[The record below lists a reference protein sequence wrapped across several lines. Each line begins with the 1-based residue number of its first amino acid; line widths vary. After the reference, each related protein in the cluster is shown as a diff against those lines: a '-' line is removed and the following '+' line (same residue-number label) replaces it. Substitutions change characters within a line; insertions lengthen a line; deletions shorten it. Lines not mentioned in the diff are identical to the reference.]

1 MGVCRKSRVGK
12 MWSSPRQEPGWHSHT
27 VFGGRQLLSCLT
39 LRDSCRTDLKY
50 FPESKTWTV
59 QLMRAEQKRMVS
71 KVTHHNINT
80 SQPINTPHW
89 ALKDL
94 LLAQWWRAIWDLFSQ
109 LHENL
114 DLGLSLATLLQLLNS
129 IPVANC
135 LDWLWIAQG
144 CKVKDVLAELKLN
157 NTQAAL
163 VAEEEMSLIFLP
175 MKLLRNHMSSGICGT

>member
-1 MGVCRKSRVGK
+1 M
-12 MWSSPRQEPGWHSHT
+12 
-27 VFGGRQLLSCLT
+27 
-39 LRDSCRTDLKY
+39 
-50 FPESKTWTV
+50 
-59 QLMRAEQKRMVS
+59 
-71 KVTHHNINT
+71 
-80 SQPINTPHW
+80 
-89 ALKDL
+89 
-94 LLAQWWRAIWDLFSQ
+94 
-109 LHENL
+109 